1 MWPESEQPPGDH
13 LPAADR
19 AAGTPEPVS
28 GAAAITRG
36 TLRLL
41 LDLGYCPATE
51 ITLANGRRVDI
62 LAVGRAGE
70 LTIVEVKASVPDFQS
85 DRKWP
90 EYLPFCDRF
99 YFAVDAAFPTGL
111 IPESC
116 GLMVAD
122 GYGAAILREAAAAP
136 LAAARRKAVTLRL
149 ARIAAER
156 LARQMLPFPPP

>member
-1 MWPESEQPPGDH
+1 MWPESEQPPGVS
-13 LPAADR
+13 PGTAAPS
-19 AAGTPEPVS
+19 AGEPEPVT
-28 GAAAITRG
+28 GAAAIARG

-41 LDLGYCPATE
+41 LDLGYSPATE
-51 ITLANGRRVDI
+51 VTLANGRRADI
-62 LAVGRAGE
+62 LAVGRSGE
-70 LTIVEVKASVPDFQS
+70 LVIVEVKSSIPDFQN

-99 YFAVDAAFPTGL
+99 FFAVDTAFPSGL

-116 GLMVAD
+116 GLVVAD
-122 GYGAAILREAAAAP
+122 GYGAAILREAVPAP

-156 LARQMLPFPPP
+156 LARQMLPFPP